1 MHISLEAF
9 LLRRV
14 AIWGYGQEGQ
24 AALRFLRKLFP
35 QKRIGVILT
44 PAEAAA
50 WDFSDD
56 PMVEVVA
63 EEIQAG
69 TFGPYQIVIKSPG
82 ISPYQHARAMEW
94 AHFRGTRFISG
105 TSMWFAQHRHD
116 KTIVITGTKGKS
128 TTSALTACLLRAS
141 GARTAL
147 AGNIGVPLLDLMEP
161 QPEPEYWVIEISSY
175 QAADFGGH
183 PAIATVLN
191 LSPEHLDWHG
201 DEETYYRDKLK
212 VVTAGAADLAVLN
225 AADARLMQRVEGVE
239 RRTLFNHRGF
249 WHARGAEVWHDEER
263 VIDLADTQ
271 LAGAHN
277 ASNVAA
283 AFTMVEAFGLDPRS
297 VLRAVREFK
306 PLPHRLAHL
315 GERAGISYVDDSIA
329 TTPEATLAAL
339 RSLAPRPTV
348 VLVGGFDRGLD
359 WGEFARRIA
368 AEPPAGVVAMGQ
380 NGARIH
386 AQVEEAI
393 AALPAAQRP
402 ALKRVEALEEAVRV
416 ASGWSRAGGVVLLSP
431 GAPSFDQFRDYA
443 ERGRAF
449 ARLVGFEVGEDR
461 IEGLGL

>member
-9 LLRRV
+9 VLRRV

-24 AALRFLRKLFP
+24 AALRFLRGLFP
-35 QKRIGVILT
+35 QKKIGVILT

-50 WDFSDD
+50 WDFSAD
-56 PMVEVVA
+56 PFVEVVA

-82 ISPYQHARAMEW
+82 ISPYQHTRAMEW

-105 TSMWFAQHRHD
+105 SSMWFAQHRHD

-128 TTSALTACLLRAS
+128 TTSALTAALLRAG

-161 QPEPEYWVIEISSY
+161 QPEPEYWVIELSSY
-175 QAADFGGH
+175 QAADFDGH

-212 VVTAGAADLAVLN
+212 VVTGGSADLAVLN
-225 AADARLMQRVEGVE
+225 AADARLMAHAQGIE

-249 WHARGAEVWHDEER
+249 WHARGAQVWHDEER
-263 VIDLADTQ
+263 IIDLADT
-271 LAGAHN
+271 LLSGAHN

-297 VLRAVREFK
+297 LLRAVRAFR
-306 PLPHRLAHL
+306 PLPHRLAQI
-315 GERAGISYVDDSIA
+315 GEREGVLYVDDSIA

-339 RSLAPRPTV
+339 ASLAPRPIV
-348 VLVGGFDRGLD
+348 VLIGGFDRGLD

-368 AEPPAGVVAMGQ
+368 AQPPAGIVALGQ

-386 AQVEEAI
+386 AQIEEAI
-393 AALPAAQRP
+393 AALPAQHRP
-402 ALKRVEALEEAVRV
+402 ALKLVEALDEAVTV
-416 ASGWSRAGGVVLLSP
+416 AREWAVSGGAVLLSP
-431 GAPSFDQFRDYA
+431 GAPSFDQYRDYA
-443 ERGRAF
+443 ERGRSF
-449 ARLVGFEVGEDR
+449 ARLAGFEIGEER

>member
-9 LLRRV
+9 VMRKV
-14 AIWGYGQEGQ
+14 AVWGYGQEGQ
-24 AALRFLRKLFP
+24 AALRFLRGIFP
-35 QKRIGVILT
+35 EKKFGVILT

-50 WDFSDD
+50 WDFGND
-56 PMVEVVA
+56 PLIEVVA
-63 EEIQAG
+63 EEVQAG

-128 TTSALTACLLRAS
+128 TTSALTASLLRATGS
-141 GARTAL
+141 RTVL
-147 AGNIGVPLLDLMEP
+147 AGNIGLPLLDVMEP
-161 QPEPEYWVIEISSY
+161 DPEPDYWVIELSSY
-175 QAADFGGH
+175 QAADFVGH

-212 VVTAGAADLAVLN
+212 VCIDGNADLAVLN
-225 AADARLMQRVEGVE
+225 AADTRLMAHAERIE

-249 WHARGAEVWHDEER
+249 WHARGASVWHDDEQ
-263 VIDLADTQ
+263 VIDLAETH

-277 ASNVAA
+277 AGNVAA
-283 AFTMVEAFGLDPRS
+283 AFTMVEAFGHDPRG
-297 VLRAVREFK
+297 LLKAVREFK
-306 PLPHRLAHL
+306 PLPHRLADA
-315 GERAGISYVDDSIA
+315 GTRAGITWVDDSIS

-339 RSLAPRPTV
+339 RSVAPRPAV

-359 WGEFARRIA
+359 WGDFARRIA
-368 AEPPAGVVAMGQ
+368 AEPPAAVVAMGQ

-386 AQVEEAI
+386 AQIEEAF
-393 AALPAAQRP
+393 AAHPETRRPPMKLVGTLGEAVAAAQHLVP
-402 ALKRVEALEEAVRV
+402 
-416 ASGWSRAGGVVLLSP
+416 AGGLVLLSP

-443 ERGRAF
+443 ERGREF
-449 ARLVGFEVGEDR
+449 ARLAGFEVGDER
-461 IEGLGL
+461 IEGIGL

>member
-9 LLRRV
+9 ILRKV
-14 AIWGYGQEGQ
+14 AVWGYGQEGQ
-24 AALRFLRKLFP
+24 AALRFLRNLFP
-35 QKRIGVILT
+35 EKKIGVILT
-44 PAEAAA
+44 PSEAES
-50 WDFSDD
+50 WDFSHD
-56 PMVEVVA
+56 PKIEVVA
-63 EEIQAG
+63 EEVQAG

-82 ISPYQHARAMEW
+82 ISPYHHTRAMEW

-105 TSMWFAQHRHD
+105 TSMWFAQHRND

-128 TTSALTACLLRAS
+128 TTSALTAALLRES

-161 QPEPEYWVIEISSY
+161 SPEPEYWVIEVSSY

-212 VVTAGAADLAVLN
+212 VVTGGTADLAVLN
-225 AADARLMQRVEGVE
+225 AADARLMAHAEGIE
-239 RRTLFNHRGF
+239 RKTLFNHRGF
-249 WHARGAEVWHDEER
+249 WHSRGAQVWHDDEQ
-263 VIDLADTQ
+263 VIDLADTH

-306 PLPHRLAHL
+306 PLPHRLSQV
-315 GERAGISYVDDSIA
+315 GERDGVIYVDDSIA

-359 WGEFARRIA
+359 WGEFARQVA
-368 AEPPAGVVAMGQ
+368 AEPPAALVAMGQ
-380 NGARIH
+380 NGPRIH
-386 AQVEEAI
+386 AQIEEAI
-393 AALPAAQRP
+393 AALPAERRP
-402 ALKRVEALEEAVRV
+402 RLKLVEALEDAVS
-416 ASGWSRAGGVVLLSP
+416 AARAWAQPGGVVLLSP

-449 ARLVGFEVGEDR
+449 TRAAGFEVRDQQ
-461 IEGLGL
+461 IEGLGI

>member
-14 AIWGYGQEGQ
+14 AVWGYGQEGQ
-24 AALRFLRKLFP
+24 AALRFLRGLFP
-35 QKRIGVILT
+35 QKKIGVILT
-44 PAEAAA
+44 PSEAAA
-50 WDFSDD
+50 WDFSHD

-82 ISPYQHARAMEW
+82 ISPSRYARAMEW

-116 KTIVITGTKGKS
+116 KTIAITGTKGKS
-128 TTSALTACLLRAS
+128 TTSALTAALLRAG

-147 AGNIGVPLLDLMEP
+147 AGNIGLPLLDLMEP

-212 VVTAGAADLAVLN
+212 LLTAGAADLAVLN
-225 AADARLMQRVEGVE
+225 AADARLMQRADGVE

-263 VIDLADTQ
+263 VIGLADTQ

-297 VLRAVREFK
+297 VLRAVREFR
-306 PLPHRLAHL
+306 PLPHRLAHV
-315 GERAGISYVDDSIA
+315 GVRAGIRHVDDSIA

-339 RSLAPRPTV
+339 RSLAPAPTV

-359 WGEFARRIA
+359 WGEFARHIA
-368 AEPPAGVVAMGQ
+368 AQPPAGVVAMGQ

-386 AQVEEAI
+386 ARIEETI
-393 AALPAAQRP
+393 AALPEERRP
-402 ALKRVEALEEAVRV
+402 ALKLVATLDEAVAAAHALV
-416 ASGWSRAGGVVLLSP
+416 PPGGVVLLSP
-431 GAPSFDQFRDYA
+431 GAPSFDQFGDYA

-449 ARLVGFEVGEDR
+449 ARLAGLEPTEER
-461 IEGLGL
+461 IEGLGT